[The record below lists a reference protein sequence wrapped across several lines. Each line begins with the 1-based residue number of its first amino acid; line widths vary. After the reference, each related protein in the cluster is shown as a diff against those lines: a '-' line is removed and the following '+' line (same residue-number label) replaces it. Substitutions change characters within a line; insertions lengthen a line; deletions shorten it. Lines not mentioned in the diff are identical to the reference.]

1 MPLTMI
7 PSYRSWSTAIYLQVA
22 MTLVMANKTQPN
34 ILFLLSDDVGM
45 ADTEAVDPAMST
57 PTLTRLAQLGVVMNQ
72 SYTLQTCTPTRSAL
86 LTGRLVF

>member
-45 ADTEAVDPAMST
+45 ADTEAVDPAMCLCVSFNNVQIT
-57 PTLTRLAQLGVVMNQ
+57 EIE
-72 SYTLQTCTPTRSAL
+72 
-86 LTGRLVF
+86 VFSQH